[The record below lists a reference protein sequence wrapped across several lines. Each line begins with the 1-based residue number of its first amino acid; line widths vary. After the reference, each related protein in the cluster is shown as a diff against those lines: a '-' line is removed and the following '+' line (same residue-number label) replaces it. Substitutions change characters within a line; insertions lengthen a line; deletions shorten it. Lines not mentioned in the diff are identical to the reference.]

1 MFWFKRKRVNR
12 KVGRQQVLDVKL
24 RSSKLRAARA
34 RNIAVWLGWFFAI
47 VLVVGLVFW
56 SVERGVEVFVT
67 RNSFFTIRDIEVQT
81 DGILSPDQLRR
92 WAGIS
97 PGQNLMALDL
107 NTVRRQLELIPLVE
121 SVAID
126 RVPPSTLRLRIA
138 ERVPVAQINVPQPA
152 PGGGIQFNAYH
163 VDAKGVVMLP
173 VAPLQR
179 ASAMVSATEV
189 LPILDGVHPNDV
201 QPGRRIRTPQ
211 LHAALDLIQAFER
224 SQMAGLAE
232 IKRIDISAAEVL
244 IATVSPEGTVTFG
257 LKDHELQLAR
267 WRQIHNT
274 ASTIGQSILTLD
286 LAVTNNIP
294 VTLSD
299 AGSVSPATAKPPS
312 KSTHLRRKHV

>member
-1 MFWFKRKRVNR
+1 MFWFKRKKVNR

-24 RSSKLRAARA
+24 RSSKLRAARF
-34 RNIAVWLGWFFAI
+34 RNVAIWLSSFFAL
-47 VLVVGLVFW
+47 VLVVGAVLW
-56 SVERGVEVFVT
+56 GLDRGVKVYITE
-67 RNSFFTIRDIEVQT
+67 NKFFTIRDIEVQT
-81 DGILSPDQLRR
+81 DGVLSPDQLRR
-92 WAGIS
+92 WTGIR

-107 NTVRRQLELIPLVE
+107 NSVRRQLELIPLVE

-126 RVPPSTLRLRIA
+126 RVPPSTLRLRIV

-152 PGGGIQFNAYH
+152 PGGGIEINAFH

-179 ASAMVSATEV
+179 ASAIVPVTEV

-201 QPGRRIRTPQ
+201 QPGRRIQTPQ

-232 IKRIDISAAEVL
+232 IKRIDISAPEVL
-244 IATVSPEGTVTFG
+244 IATVSPESTVTFG

-267 WRQIHNT
+267 WREIHNT

-299 AGSVSPATAKPPS
+299 AGSVSPATAKPPL
-312 KSTHLRRKHV
+312 KTTHLRRKHV